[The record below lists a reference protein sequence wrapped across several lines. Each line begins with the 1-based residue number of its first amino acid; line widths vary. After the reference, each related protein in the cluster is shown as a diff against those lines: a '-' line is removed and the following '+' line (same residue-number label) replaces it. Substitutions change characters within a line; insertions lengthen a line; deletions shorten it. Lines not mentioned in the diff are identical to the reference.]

1 MKLDTGEI
9 LKGVSTQSPLLPI
22 QIRISIRK
30 KKKTYGASEE
40 TLMDM
45 ITNKVYWRT

>member
-1 MKLDTGEI
+1 MKLDTREI
-9 LKGVSTQSPLLPI
+9 LKGVSTQALSYRSRLGFQLE
-22 QIRISIRK
+22 K

-45 ITNKVYWRT
+45 ITNKVDWRT